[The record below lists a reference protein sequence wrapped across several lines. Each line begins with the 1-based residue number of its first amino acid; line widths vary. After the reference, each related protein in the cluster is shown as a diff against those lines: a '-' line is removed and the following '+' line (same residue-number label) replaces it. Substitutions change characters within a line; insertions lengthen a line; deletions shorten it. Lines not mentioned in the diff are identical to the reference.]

1 MTSATLLFSGE
12 LTADFHALFDLL
24 VTAAPFLLYS
34 VLLAKL
40 FLVWKRVFR
49 VKDRHRE
56 ARLAA
61 ILLLMTLCT
70 LTFMAANAYV
80 LEAYGKTLLSMRVFQ
95 MFVLSNY
102 VAYWLILDLI
112 TKDARED
119 DARLG

>member
-1 MTSATLLFSGE
+1 ME
-12 LTADFHALFDLL
+12 
-24 VTAAPFLLYS
+24 
-34 VLLAKL
+34 
-40 FLVWKRVFR
+40 
-49 VKDRHRE
+49 DRRKE

-61 ILLLMTLCT
+61 VLLLLTVCT

-80 LEAYGKTLLSMRVFQ
+80 LGTYGKTLLSMRVFQ
-95 MFVLSNY
+95 MFVLSNC

>member
-1 MTSATLLFSGE
+1 MNAEQWANLFVN
-12 LTADFHALFDLL
+12 A
-24 VTAAPFLLYS
+24 VPFLLYS
-34 VLLAKL
+34 ALLAKL

-112 TKDARED
+112 TKGARED

>member
-1 MTSATLLFSGE
+1 MTSAMLLFSGE
-12 LTADFHALFDLL
+12 LTADFPALFDLL
-24 VTAAPFLLYS
+24 VTAGPFLLYS
-34 VLLAKL
+34 ALLAKL

-49 VKDRHRE
+49 EKDRHRE

-70 LTFMAANAYV
+70 LTFMAANAYA

>member
-1 MTSATLLFSGE
+1 MTSAMLLFNGQ
-12 LTADFHALFDLL
+12 LTADFSGGFDLL
-24 VTAAPFLLYS
+24 VTAMPFLMYS
-34 VLLAKL
+34 ALLCKL

-49 VKDRHRE
+49 VKHKQRE

-70 LTFMAANAYV
+70 LTFMAANAYA
-80 LEAYGKTLLSMRVFQ
+80 LEAYGNTLLSMRVFQ

>member
-1 MTSATLLFSGE
+1 MNAEQWFNLF
-12 LTADFHALFDLL
+12 
-24 VTAAPFLLYS
+24 VNAAPFLLYGA
-34 VLLAKL
+34 LLFKL
-40 FLVWKRVFR
+40 YSAWRRVR
-49 VKDRHRE
+49 SMEDRCKE

-80 LEAYGKTLLSMRVFQ
+80 LVTYGKTLLSMRVFQ

-112 TKDARED
+112 TKGARED